1 VSPRAC
7 AALMLVAGLA
17 MAACPFLPWYTVQVG
32 TDHRSIT
39 GVEGSGELWLLPV
52 LGGLVVVVGLALAA
66 APGPVTARWAGVVAI
81 VAGLL
86 AAGWALR
93 NGIVVPVDVV
103 VDEPPRVL
111 VADLEVAAQPL
122 AVVITIVAGLAT
134 ALAGLLAVRGPA

>member
-1 VSPRAC
+1 
-7 AALMLVAGLA
+7 MLVAGLA
-17 MAACPFLPWYTVQVG
+17 VAACPFLPWYTVRIGV
-32 TDHRSIT
+32 DHRSIA

-52 LGGLVVVVGLALAA
+52 LGGLVVVVALALAA
-66 APGPVTARWAGVVAI
+66 APGPVTARWAGAVAI

-93 NGIVVPVDVV
+93 NGVVVPVDVV

-111 VADLEVAAQPL
+111 VTDLEVAAQPL
-122 AVVITIVAGLAT
+122 AVALTIVAGLAT